1 MKSFFDSTGIV
12 IQNITF
18 EFIAMKNNTLVIIL
32 FLMILSGSI
41 RSAAQT
47 PADLKLKD
55 YRPKSIYKIPVSEI
69 SKAKYPVIDM
79 HSHAYA
85 TSDADLAQW
94 IKNMDAAGIEKTIVM
109 TQFTGAKFDSVYAH
123 YARYGDRFEV
133 WCGFDYTGYPNKG
146 WIDHAVKELERCYQV
161 GAKGVGELG
170 DKGMGELN
178 SYPVPGYGLHF
189 DDVEMKPLFEKCA
202 ALKLP
207 VNIHVADPYWM
218 YLPMDS
224 TNDGLMNAYTW
235 RIDLT
240 KKGILSHGQ
249 LVKTLENVVRDNP
262 KTTFIACHL
271 ANCEYDLELLG
282 SLLQKYPNLYADFAA
297 RFAETAPIP
306 RYMNAF
312 FEKYQDRLLYG
323 TDMGFDPAMYAVTF
337 RILESKDEH
346 FYETDLFGYHWALHG
361 FGLKDRVLKKI
372 YSGNARKILMR

>member
-1 MKSFFDSTGIV
+1 MKQSISLNIFF
-12 IQNITF
+12 
-18 EFIAMKNNTLVIIL
+18 L
-32 FLMILSGSI
+32 LMLSVQIESV
-41 RSAAQT
+41 AQE
-47 PADLKLKD
+47 ANEIKLKD
-55 YRPKSIYKIPVSEI
+55 YRPKSIYKIPVSHI

-79 HSHAYA
+79 HSHVYA
-85 TSDADLAQW
+85 KTDADLALW
-94 IKNMDAAGIEKTIVM
+94 VKTMDAVGVEKTIVM
-109 TQFTGAKFDSVYAH
+109 TQFTGAKFDSVYAK
-123 YARYGDRFEV
+123 YAQYGNRFEV
-133 WCGFDYTGYPNKG
+133 WCGFDYTGYPKQG
-146 WIDHAVKELERCYQV
+146 WIDHAVKELERCYKV

-189 DDVEMKPLFEKCA
+189 DDPQMKPLFEKCA

-240 KKGILSHGQ
+240 KKGILDHGQ

-262 KTTFIACHL
+262 KTTIIACHL
-271 ANCEYDLELLG
+271 ANCEYDLEILG
-282 SLLQKYPNLYADFAA
+282 TLFQKYPNLYADFAA

-323 TDMGFDPAMYAVTF
+323 TDMGVDPSMYAITF
-337 RILESKDEH
+337 RILETNDEH
-346 FYETDLFGYHWALHG
+346 FYATELFGYHWALHG
-361 FGLKDRVLKKI
+361 FGLKDNVLKKI
-372 YSGNARKILMR
+372 YSGNARKILTH